1 MSDPQ
6 TPTPL
11 PTAGEP
17 GTVAITVPGKGEPQ
31 APSYRHEPETA
42 SPKLRVSNLHI
53 TYIDRTG
60 RATEAV
66 RDVSFDIADKP
77 GIGEI
82 VVFLGPSGCGKST
95 LLYLIAGLEEATDGL
110 IWSFGDLV
118 EMPSPERSLIFQE
131 TSLFPWLTVWQNVSF
146 GLAIRGASQAERRRV
161 AAEALQRVGLKAAM
175 DKRPDELSGGMR
187 QRVAVARAL
196 AMRPKVLL
204 MDEPFA
210 ALDVQTRARMQDFLL
225 DVWRDSDASV
235 LFVTHHID
243 EAVALADRVVVFTAR
258 PGRIKT
264 IVPIDLPRPRNLFS
278 RDAEALRIKLTDLLR
293 DEVDR
298 AFAEQ
303 EALGATA

>member
-1 MSDPQ
+1 MASEPKKPDEP
-6 TPTPL
+6 PTPGA
-11 PTAGEP
+11 TAVACRGVGKVWAE
-17 GTVAITVPGKGEPQ
+17 GTAR
-31 APSYRHEPETA
+31 AHEA
-42 SPKLRVSNLHI
+42 LRD
-53 TYIDRTG
+53 IDI
-60 RATEAV
+60 
-66 RDVSFDIADKP
+66 DIAP
-77 GIGEI
+77 GEF
-82 VVFLGPSGCGKST
+82 VALLGPSGCGKST
-95 LLYLIAGLEEATDGL
+95 LLYLIAGLEQATEGE
-110 IWSFGDLV
+110 IQSFGRDV
-118 EMPSPERSLIFQE
+118 ASPSPDRSLIFQE

-146 GLAIRGASQAERRRV
+146 GLSIRGDGLEQRK
-161 AAEALQRVGLKAAM
+161 AAAREALQRVGLAEAM

-210 ALDVQTRARMQDFLL
+210 ALDVQTRQKMQDFLI
-225 DVWRDSDASV
+225 DVWRESGASV

-264 IVPIDLPRPRNLFS
+264 IVPVDLSRPRNLFS
-278 RDAEALRIKLTDLLR
+278 RQCEALRLKLTELLR

-303 EALGATA
+303 EALAETV

>member
-1 MSDPQ
+1 MKNMRQSISARDAVACRGVSKVWA
-6 TPTPL
+6 
-11 PTAGEP
+11 AG
-17 GTVAITVPGKGEPQ
+17 TDRAH
-31 APSYRHEPETA
+31 AA
-42 SPKLRVSNLHI
+42 LHD
-53 TYIDRTG
+53 IDL
-60 RATEAV
+60 
-66 RDVSFDIADKP
+66 DIAP
-77 GIGEI
+77 GEFTVLI
-82 VVFLGPSGCGKST
+82 GPSGCGKST
-95 LLYLIAGLEEATDGL
+95 LLYLIAGLEPETDGE
-110 IWSFGDLV
+110 IWSFGDRV
-118 EMPSPERSLIFQE
+118 AAPSPDRSLIFQE

-146 GLAIRGASQAERRRV
+146 GLSIRGTPAAERKAV
-161 AAEALQRVGLKAAM
+161 ARESLHRVGLTEAI

-210 ALDVQTRARMQDFLL
+210 ALDVQTRTKMQDFLL
-225 DVWRDSDASV
+225 DVWRDSGASI

-264 IVPIDLPRPRNLFS
+264 ILPIDLPRPRNLFS
-278 RDAEALRIKLTDLLR
+278 REAEAMRIQLTELLR

-303 EALGATA
+303 EALTATA

>member
-1 MSDPQ
+1 
-6 TPTPL
+6 TRR
-11 PTAGEP
+11 A
-17 GTVAITVPGKGEPQ
+17 
-31 APSYRHEPETA
+31 HEA
-42 SPKLRVSNLHI
+42 L
-53 TYIDRTG
+53 
-60 RATEAV
+60 
-66 RDVSFDIADKP
+66 RDVDLDIKP
-77 GIGEI
+77 GEF

-95 LLYLIAGLEEATDGL
+95 LLYLIAGLEDATDGRV
-110 IWSFGDLV
+110 WSFGEPV
-118 EMPSPERSLIFQE
+118 ETPSPQRSLIFQE
-131 TSLFPWLTVWQNVSF
+131 TSLFPWLTVWQNVSS
-146 GLAIRGASQAERRRV
+146 GPATRGASQQERRTV
-161 AAEALQRVGLKAAM
+161 AAEAWQRVGLSAAF
-175 DKRPDELSGGMR
+175 DKGRDELSGGMR

-225 DVWRDSDASV
+225 DVWRDSGASV

-264 IVPIDLPRPRNLFS
+264 ILPIDLPRPRNLFS
-278 RDAEALRIKLTDLLR
+278 REAEAMRIELTELLR

-303 EALGATA
+303 EALTATA